1 MNMRRLILYLGA
13 AIATF
18 VIGVNGHLAFNR
30 LTSLRDNKEVLAL
43 DSVKQDRDWD
53 VCPLRDPDVFV
64 ISMADKGDI
73 YLGSKYVGRINDTNE
88 LRISLA
94 EAIAGCEKALVQTLP
109 LDITLCILKQKN
121 AKRSFM

>member
-18 VIGVNGHLAFNR
+18 VIGVNGHLA
-30 LTSLRDNKEVLAL
+30 
-43 DSVKQDRDWD
+43 
-53 VCPLRDPDVFV
+53 
-64 ISMADKGDI
+64 
-73 YLGSKYVGRINDTNE
+73 YVGRINDTTE